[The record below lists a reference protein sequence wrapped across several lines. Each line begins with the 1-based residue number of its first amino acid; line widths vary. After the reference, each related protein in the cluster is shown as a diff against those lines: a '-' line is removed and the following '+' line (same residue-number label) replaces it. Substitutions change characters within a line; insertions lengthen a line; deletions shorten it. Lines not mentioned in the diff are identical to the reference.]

1 MQELKACTF
10 ELAKAF
16 EPEPDNG
23 DINICPNKSTAIKA
37 INAYENV
44 CLSRNVLS
52 LIFNLLPFLNP
63 IMQVKSM
70 VFTNGVS
77 LF

>member
-1 MQELKACTF
+1 MQELKAWTF

-16 EPEPDNG
+16 EPEPERG

-44 CLSRNVLS
+44 YLSRNVF
-52 LIFNLLPFLNP
+52 ILNF
-63 IMQVKSM
+63 QYLA
-70 VFTNGVS
+70 VFKPYYAG
-77 LF
+77 